1 VGVSASQEGALLPPE
16 IQAGSP
22 CYYRASAAV
31 NSEFR
36 TPKFELR
43 TLNFELTALRSRVLS
58 PDPASVERMRRLG
71 LRLEE
76 FQEVFSRS
84 GGPGGQHVNKV
95 STAVTLVHL
104 PSGISLTVQD
114 TRSQYRNRQLAVHRL
129 VTLIDQKRKRE
140 MTERRAEVER
150 KRRQNSRRPRSLRRE
165 IRKSKERRAEIK
177 QTRAKVSPE

>member
-1 VGVSASQEGALLPPE
+1 VGVSASQEGALLSPE
-16 IQAGSP
+16 IQAGSLW
-22 CYYRASAAV
+22 YYRASAAV

>member
-1 VGVSASQEGALLPPE
+1 MH
-16 IQAGSP
+16 
-22 CYYRASAAV
+22 
-31 NSEFR
+31 
-36 TPKFELR
+36 FELP
-43 TLNFELTALRSRVLS
+43 ALRSRVLS

-76 FQEVFSRS
+76 FEEVFSRS

-129 VTLIDQKRKRE
+129 VTLIDQKRKQE
-140 MTERRAEVER
+140 MTERRGEVER

>member
-1 VGVSASQEGALLPPE
+1 
-16 IQAGSP
+16 
-22 CYYRASAAV
+22 
-31 NSEFR
+31 
-36 TPKFELR
+36 
-43 TLNFELTALRSRVLS
+43 LNFELPALRSRVLS
-58 PDPASVERMRRLG
+58 PDPASAERMRRLN
-71 LRLEE
+71 LRSEE
-76 FQEVFSRS
+76 FEEVFSRS

-129 VTLIDQKRKRE
+129 MTLIDQKRKRE
-140 MTERRAEVER
+140 ISKRQAEVER